1 MNRVHRSICIP
12 DCVVWLE
19 AHICNFFSLHFPLVL
34 NIGLDIHG
42 DIQFR
47 HIRIY
52 CRSKRC
58 CCCRWF
64 FLVIPHSSRFA
75 LCLPVCMYAHVHWC
89 SFVCLSVCLC
99 RCHVIKIE
107 NVIQYSIVRS
117 CTHFEET
124 TVKFPVQR
132 IVNESI
138 FALHALIKIA
148 LWIMAVADFLFR

>member
-1 MNRVHRSICIP
+1 MVR
-12 DCVVWLE
+12 LE
-19 AHICNFFSLHFPLVL
+19 VHICNFFSFHFPLVL

-52 CRSKRC
+52 CHLKRGC
-58 CCCRWF
+58 CCCWF
-64 FLVIPHSSRFA
+64 YFLYSRTQVVLLSA
-75 LCLPVCMYAHVHWC
+75 CLPVC